1 MLKKGLLSLTL
12 IALVVVAAFGSPQ
25 VASADEVTPTPTPTT
40 TGLLQSY
47 MDQALAAALGI
58 TVEELQ
64 ALRDSGETL
73 WAYVQSQGLSFED
86 LQALLSD
93 VRETAIEA
101 AVADGVLT
109 PEQAEWI
116 LSRANG
122 GPVYAGAN
130 AGYGQAGYGQ
140 GAMASLGDNVLQPY
154 MDQALADVLGI
165 TVEELQ
171 ALQDAGIS
179 LGLYAQSLGM
189 SQEDLQAL
197 LTDVR
202 ETAIEAAVADGVLT
216 PEQADHIL
224 SHATGAPMFMGG
236 DAGQGQGLGQGMDH
250 GHNPYVEPM
259 TTPEPYPTWMAPSGH
274 GHQGGGHGGH
284 GGHH

>member
-1 MLKKGLLSLTL
+1 MIWTMLKKGFLSLTL
-12 IALVVVAAFGSPQ
+12 ITLIAVAAFGSPQ
-25 VASADEVTPTPTPTT
+25 IASADEVTPTPTPTT
-40 TGLLQSY
+40 IGLLQSY

-58 TVEELQ
+58 TVDELQ

-86 LQALLSD
+86 LQTLLAD
-93 VRETAIEA
+93 AREAAIEA

-109 PEQAEWI
+109 PEKAEWI
-116 LSRANG
+116 LSRA
-122 GPVYAGAN
+122 
-130 AGYGQAGYGQ
+130 QAGFGQ
-140 GAMASLGDNVLQPY
+140 GMAYAEQAWTAPKDGVLKAY

-165 TVEELQ
+165 TAEELQ
-171 ALQDAGIS
+171 TLQDAGIP

-189 SQEDLQAL
+189 SKEDLKAL
-197 LTDVR
+197 LADVR
-202 ETAIEAAVADGVLT
+202 EAAIEAAVADGALT

-224 SHATGAPMFMGG
+224 SHATGAPMFMGEG
-236 DAGQGQGLGQGMDH
+236 VGQGMGQGM
-250 GHNPYVEPM
+250 GHQAPHFVTPP
-259 TTPEPYPTWMAPSGH
+259 TTPEPYPTWMAPSWH